1 MADLREEP
9 RGPAPLSLFWV
20 QKKKRRKTDEK
31 KAGRAGNKKPGLP
44 SPLPPPPSGQGLDAP
59 LCTTL
64 IHYQA
69 DK

>member
-1 MADLREEP
+1 MAALREEP
-9 RGPAPLSLFWV
+9 RGPTPLSLFWV
-20 QKKKRRKTDEK
+20 QKKKEEKQKEK
-31 KAGRAGNKKPGLP
+31 KLAGQATKNQV
-44 SPLPPPPSGQGLDAP
+44 PPPPLSGQGLDAP

>member
-1 MADLREEP
+1 MEEP
-9 RGPAPLSLFWV
+9 RGPTPLSLFWI
-20 QKKKRRKTDEK
+20 QKEKQREK
-31 KAGRAGNKKPGLP
+31 KLAGQATKNQV
-44 SPLPPPPSGQGLDAP
+44 PPPSGQGLDAP

>member
-9 RGPAPLSLFWV
+9 RGPTPLSLFWV
-20 QKKKRRKTDEK
+20 QKKKERKTEGK
-31 KAGRAGNKKPGLP
+31 KAGRTGNKKPGL
-44 SPLPPPPSGQGLDAP
+44 PPPSGQGLDAP

>member
-9 RGPAPLSLFWV
+9 RGPTPLSLFWV
-20 QKKKRRKTDEK
+20 QKSKKKKTEGK
-31 KAGRAGNKKPGLP
+31 KADRAGNKKPGLP
-44 SPLPPPPSGQGLDAP
+44 PPPPSGQGLDAP